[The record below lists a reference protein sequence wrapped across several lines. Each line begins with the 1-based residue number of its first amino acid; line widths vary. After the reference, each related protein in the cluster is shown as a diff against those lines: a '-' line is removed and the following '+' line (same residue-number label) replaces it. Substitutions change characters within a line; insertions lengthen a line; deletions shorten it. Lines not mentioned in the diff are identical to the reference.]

1 MRSLV
6 FAASNSFTA
15 STTRSM
21 VSALWSVV
29 KIDTG
34 ITLQSRL
41 SRPLLVGT
49 GETACTSM

>member
-1 MRSLV
+1 MRRLA
-6 FAASNSFTA
+6 FPALNAFTA

-21 VSALWSVV
+21 VPALWSAV

-41 SRPLLVGT
+41 RRPLPVGT
-49 GETACTSM
+49 GETDCTSM